1 MFDADKQKVCAVQ
14 HVALSDDS
22 RGEKHESEKVCA
34 VQHVALSDNSRGE
47 KTESEKVCAVQHVAL
62 SDNLSQAVAGI
73 ADGLIPSDLD
83 QLAALGINIL
93 AINAKTRQTISVIIA
108 AARQLL
114 NLKDWITWCDDNFHQ
129 DTQARSHLAAV
140 GKLLLNILDENQKF
154 YRKLF
159 PLDFEKLYVLT
170 SIPQTQLEAFLVPVI
185 DKLQNMSREQVRCEV
200 AKFLGKVKPEFPK
213 QQQLS
218 LPGFDTLLD
227 TLTQA
232 DESQLATAVQSTET
246 AQKAVQASQRIL
258 NSAIVFYH
266 SSDDI
271 LKLHEIK
278 TYIKGELLTELET
291 AIAMLAGDSKQIK

>member
-1 MFDADKQKVCAVQ
+1 MFDAEKSEKVCAVQ

-22 RGEKHESEKVCA
+22 KGKKHESEKVCA

-62 SDNLSQAVAGI
+62 SDNLSKAVAGI

-114 NLKDWITWCDDNFHQ
+114 SLKDWITWCDDNFHQ

-140 GKLLLNILDENQKF
+140 GKLLLSILDENQKF

-170 SIPQTQLEAFLVPVI
+170 SIPQTQLEAFLVPLI

-200 AKFLGKVKPEFPK
+200 AKFLGKPGIKK
-213 QQQLS
+213 QHQPC
-218 LPGFDTLLD
+218 LPGFESILD
-227 TLTQA
+227 SLTQA
-232 DESQLATAVQSTET
+232 DDVQMATAVQSEET
-246 AQKAVQASQRIL
+246 ASKAVKASQKIL

-278 TYIKGELLTELET
+278 TYIKKELLTELET
-291 AIAMLAGDSKQIK
+291 AIAMLAGGSKQIQ